1 MAFPPLISGLS
12 WLGVDSIANLP
23 SFTTSH
29 AQPEP
34 NRPTPAAA
42 NFVLKSANE
51 PKEDLIASPT
61 APEGSPPPPF
71 FISFQNIEWFQCPPP
86 LLRTA
91 VRIFSGTLSR
101 LLRSSSID
109 RACRSGLASRAL
121 FKLVT

>member
-1 MAFPPLISGLS
+1 MIAFPPDINGLS
-12 WLGVDSIANLP
+12 WLGVDSIASLP
-23 SFTTSH
+23 SFTTSQ

-34 NRPTPAAA
+34 KRPTPAAA

-51 PKEDLIASPT
+51 PNEDLMASAN

-71 FISFQNIEWFQCPPP
+71 FISFQNIEWFQWPPP

-101 LLRSSSID
+101 LLRS
-109 RACRSGLASRAL
+109 
-121 FKLVT
+121 